1 MTGRSSRRHG
11 GNNSH
16 SVPQVSTN
24 RQAAAGCLR
33 LEPGDGFAANQRD
46 RVLPGP
52 YVSPEI
58 RYRASEVT
66 RVQSLLGKLPAI
78 AAMTIPTMGAT
89 EIDALDER
97 PEHHIGRGQTG
108 QGSVSAPHPAR
119 AFFGRKIGPDVPK
132 LCARRPRT
140 LRWGGASGGGP
151 HGRAQPTPSTKLAII
166 SVCAEPRAAPAI
178 SNGTQLCH
186 PTSPSTDSASWA
198 AISP

>member
-1 MTGRSSRRHG
+1 MTGRSSRRQG

-52 YVSPEI
+52 SVSPEI

-66 RVQSLLGKLPAI
+66 RVQSLLGNLPAI
-78 AAMTIPTMGAT
+78 AAMTIPATGAT
-89 EIDALDER
+89 EIGALDER
-97 PEHHIGRGQTG
+97 PEHYIGRGHTG
-108 QGSVSAPHPAR
+108 RGSVSAPHPAR

-140 LRWGGASGGGP
+140 LQWRGASGGGP
-151 HGRAQPTPSTKLAII
+151 HGRAQTTPSTKLAII
-166 SVCAEPRAAPAI
+166 GLRRAASRAG
-178 SNGTQLCH
+178 N
-186 PTSPSTDSASWA
+186 
-198 AISP
+198 